1 MFGNLRAKYCPRWW
15 LVGYIHCG
23 PITCPRMSCREWF
36 HPYRGWSV
44 ARTSE
49 ASTLKCLY
57 IINPALFISQNMV
70 RKACSCTPAHS
81 NNGSIL
87 RLAYCIAGTCAW
99 LGTHVV
105 HTRVVPSRDDM
116 FLFQSPDLSSL
127 CSSCYPITTPG
138 RCLHLRPPCPL
149 RATICQL
156 LAEPERH
163 FNQKSFLVP
172 RKIYDRPMH
181 TDTAPSGRM
190 TDDLSLVKF
199 FEMMKQ

>member
-116 FLFQSPDLSSL
+116 FFISITRFILALLVVLS
-127 CSSCYPITTPG
+127 YHNTWPMP
-138 RCLHLRPPCPL
+138 
-149 RATICQL
+149 
-156 LAEPERH
+156 
-163 FNQKSFLVP
+163 SFTSAVSV
-172 RKIYDRPMH
+172 
-181 TDTAPSGRM
+181 AG
-190 TDDLSLVKF
+190 DDLSAARWTRTAL
-199 FEMMKQ
+199 